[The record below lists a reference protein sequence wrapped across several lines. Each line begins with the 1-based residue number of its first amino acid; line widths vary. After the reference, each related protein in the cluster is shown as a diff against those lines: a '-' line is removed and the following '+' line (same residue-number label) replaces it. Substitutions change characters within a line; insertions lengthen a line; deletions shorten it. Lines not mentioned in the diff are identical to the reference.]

1 LKFVPDRRRKRG
13 EAVAGPPGNRGGEAP
28 LKVREK
34 IEAELKSLERE
45 LRIEL
50 PQEIK
55 KALAMGDLRE
65 NAEYHAALERQSFVK
80 ARIGQLK
87 TRLGEVAQI
96 RIEDISHDKVGL
108 GSLLTVLDQKDDKE
122 VAYEIVLS
130 DEADPASGKI
140 SITSP
145 LGRGFVGKEVGDE
158 VKIQVPSGLRSYEI
172 LSLKTIHERG

>member
-1 LKFVPDRRRKRG
+1 MPGARRRKERSSLN
-13 EAVAGPPGNRGGEAP
+13 V
-28 LKVREK
+28 KEK
-34 IEAELKSLERE
+34 LEAELKSLERE

-55 KALAMGDLRE
+55 VALAMGDLRE

-87 TRLGEVAQI
+87 TRLGEVSQI
-96 RIEDISHDKVGL
+96 RVEEISRDRVGL
-108 GSLLTVLDQKDDKE
+108 GSLLTVLDLDEDKKLE
-122 VAYEIVLS
+122 YEIVLS

-145 LGRGFVGKEVGDE
+145 LGRGFTGHEVGEE
-158 VKIQVPSGLRSYEI
+158 VKIQVPSGLRTYEI
-172 LSLKTIHERG
+172 LSLKTIHERS